1 MEMGDQIPRRRVYI
15 ETSIISVLT
24 ARPSMNMH
32 SESRR
37 QLTSAWWDRDRAGF
51 NLFASP
57 LVLAECEAGDPTA
70 AERRLEVLRAIPLL
84 EINDEAV
91 RLAQLFMEM
100 NAVPPEAQDDAL
112 HIAVAAVHRLD
123 FLLTWNC
130 RHIDNAVRKPLMR
143 QVCQSQGY
151 PCAEICTPEE
161 LMGGLDERV

>member
-1 MEMGDQIPRRRVYI
+1 MELGNNIQRGRVYI

-32 SESRR
+32 SELRR
-37 QLTSAWWDRDRAGF
+37 QLTRTWWDRDRAGF
-51 NLFASP
+51 ELFASP
-57 LVLAECEAGDPTA
+57 LVLAECEAGDPVA
-70 AERRLEVLRAIPLL
+70 AERRLDVLRAIPFL
-84 EINDEAV
+84 EMNDEAL
-91 RLAQLFMEM
+91 RLAQLLMEI

-112 HIAVAAVHRLD
+112 HVAVAAVHRLD

-151 PCAEICTPEE
+151 QCAEICTPEE
-161 LMGGLDERV
+161 LMGGLDERA